1 MRLRTRGGPLAATGF
16 LPPSL
21 LPLPLG
27 WLTPL
32 PWRPASPE
40 ARVVSAERSQGTT
53 AHGVEEILAVHH
65 RRLIDQARLAY
76 MLARL
81 EATRGYRDL
90 GYASMTAF
98 AGSLLGYG
106 GGGHYRLYIV
116 SDQFAGKST
125 LARHRMIYS
134 ALGEMMKHEIHA
146 LNIKACTRE
155 EL

>member
-1 MRLRTRGGPLAATGF
+1 MNRIDLIRERLAALQPVRIEVEDDSHLHAGHA
-16 LPPSL
+16 
-21 LPLPLG
+21 G
-27 WLTPL
+27 
-32 PWRPASPE
+32 
-40 ARVVSAERSQGTT
+40 AR
-53 AHGVEEILAVHH
+53 
-65 RRLIDQARLAY
+65 D
-76 MLARL
+76 
-81 EATRGYRDL
+81 
-90 GYASMTAF
+90 
-98 AGSLLGYG
+98 